1 MSVLGVGKQICTR
14 EKSTFGASSADAVD
28 LIVRTGFVF
37 NLATV
42 FGEQLACATIAL
54 GIEVCDARM
63 LGPKQSTERAV
74 SLQTPDARS
83 ICHC

>member
-42 FGEQLACATIAL
+42 FGEQLTCAAVAL
-54 GIEVCDARM
+54 GIESPRRTNAR
-63 LGPKQSTERAV
+63 TETINETP
-74 SLQTPDARS
+74 SLFILTS
-83 ICHC
+83 S